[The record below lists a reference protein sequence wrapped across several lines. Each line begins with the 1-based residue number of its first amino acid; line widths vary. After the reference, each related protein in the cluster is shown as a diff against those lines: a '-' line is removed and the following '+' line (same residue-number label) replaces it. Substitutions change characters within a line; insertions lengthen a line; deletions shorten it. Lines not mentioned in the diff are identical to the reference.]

1 MSSTTA
7 RESTAG
13 ADGGCRTA
21 GSGTA
26 GSRIA
31 GSGTAGSRTAGSG
44 TAGSSTPGHHAR
56 ELRAR
61 GGFALLAVVQMTLI
75 FTLASLAVPLPRIGT
90 EFRLDRAQLILLSA
104 AYGLTF
110 AGLLLFGGRLA
121 DRFGGRRTLT
131 AGLLVFGAASA
142 LAPLTPGY
150 EALLGARFGQGVG
163 AALVAPAAMAVL
175 RSLFPEPAAYGRA
188 MATWGGL
195 SVLGATAGNLLSG
208 VIAAAASW
216 RGTFAVPVAVAVAAL
231 LLAPR
236 VLPGT
241 APRGGPAAAGRSLD
255 LPGALLATAGIT
267 LASLGLVL
275 TDAHAWGSAPVLVP
289 LLAGLVLLAAFGA
302 VERRTADPLLPPD
315 FLRDRRRGLGLAAI
329 GLTATG
335 MAGVFILLSLSF
347 QQQRGWDELRA
358 SAAFVPF
365 AAVLLASG
373 RLAGPLIRRYGP
385 GRVTATG
392 LGTAAAGL
400 GLLAATGFDA
410 SVPYAYGLLPGL
422 LLLPAG
428 GALSFSAAA
437 VLTTEGVPAHRA
449 GLAGG
454 VLNTAM
460 ELGPT
465 VVFAA
470 LLTLGGD
477 AVSLAAAAALFTA
490 LAVLTIRVK

>member
-1 MSSTTA
+1 MQATKT
-7 RESTAG
+7 RERGG
-13 ADGGCRTA
+13 ATGHDRPGPRT
-21 GSGTA
+21 
-26 GSRIA
+26 
-31 GSGTAGSRTAGSG
+31 
-44 TAGSSTPGHHAR
+44 
-56 ELRAR
+56 R
-61 GGFALLAVVQMTLI
+61 GGFLLLGGVQMTLI
-75 FTLASLAVPLPRIGT
+75 FTLASLAVPLPRIGA
-90 EFRLDRAQLILLSA
+90 EFRLDRADLILLSA

-110 AGLLLFGGRLA
+110 AGLLLLGGRLA

-131 AGLLVFGAASA
+131 AGLLVFGTASA
-142 LAPLTPGY
+142 LAPLAPGY
-150 EALLGARFGQGVG
+150 EALLAARFGQGVG

-175 RSLFPEPAAYGRA
+175 RALFPAPAAYGRA

-208 VIAAAASW
+208 VIAAASSW
-216 RGTFAVPVAVAVAAL
+216 RGTFAVPVAVTLAAL

-236 VLPGT
+236 LLPATPPGT
-241 APRGGPAAAGRSLD
+241 DRALD

-267 LASLGLVL
+267 LASFGLVL
-275 TDAHAWGSAPVLVP
+275 TDAHSWGSAPVLVP
-289 LLAGLVLLAAFGA
+289 LLTGLALLAAFAA

-315 FLRDRRRGLGLAAI
+315 FLRDGRRALGLAAI
-329 GLTATG
+329 GLTA
-335 MAGVFILLSLSF
+335 AGTATVFILLSLAL
-347 QQQRGWDELRA
+347 QEGRGWSALLT

-365 AAVLLASG
+365 AVALLGAG
-373 RLAGPLIRRYGP
+373 RLAGPLIGRYGS
-385 GRVTATG
+385 GRVTGAG

-400 GLLAATGFDA
+400 GLLAATGFDG

-428 GALSFSAAA
+428 GALSFAGAA
-437 VLTTEGVPAHRA
+437 VLATDGVPAHRA

-465 VVFAA
+465 VLFAA

-477 AVSLAAAAALFTA
+477 AVSLAAAAVLFTA
-490 LAVLTIRVK
+490 LAATTIRTK

>member
-1 MSSTTA
+1 MTGATQP
-7 RESTAG
+7 AG
-13 ADGGCRTA
+13 APPEGPT
-21 GSGTA
+21 
-26 GSRIA
+26 
-31 GSGTAGSRTAGSG
+31 
-44 TAGSSTPGHHAR
+44 
-56 ELRAR
+56 R
-61 GGFALLAVVQMTLI
+61 GGFLLLGGVQMTLI
-75 FTLASLAVPLPRIGT
+75 FTLAALAVPLPRIGA
-90 EFRLDRAQLILLSA
+90 EFRLDRADLILLSA

-110 AGLLLFGGRLA
+110 AGLLLLGGRLT

-142 LAPLTPGY
+142 LAPLAPGY
-150 EALLGARFGQGVG
+150 EALLAARFGQGVG

-175 RSLFPEPAAYGRA
+175 RALFPAPAAYGRA

-208 VIAAAASW
+208 VIAAASSW
-216 RGTFAVPVAVAVAAL
+216 RGTFAVPVAVALAAL

-236 VLPGT
+236 LLPATPPG
-241 APRGGPAAAGRSLD
+241 AGRALD

-267 LASLGLVL
+267 LASFGLVL
-275 TDAHAWGSAPVLVP
+275 TDAHPWGSPPVLAP
-289 LLAGLVLLAAFGA
+289 LLTGLALLAAFAA

-315 FLRDRRRGLGLAAI
+315 FLRDGRRLLGLAAI
-329 GLTATG
+329 GLTA
-335 MAGVFILLSLSF
+335 AGTASVFILLSLTL
-347 QQQRGWDELRA
+347 QEGRGWSALLT

-365 AAVLLASG
+365 AVALLGSG
-373 RLAGPLIRRYGP
+373 RLAGPLIGRYGSA
-385 GRVTATG
+385 RVTGAG
-392 LGTAAAGL
+392 LATAAAGL
-400 GLLAATGFDA
+400 GLLAATGFDG

-428 GALSFSAAA
+428 GALSFAGAA
-437 VLTTEGVPAHRA
+437 VLATDGVPAHRA

-465 VVFAA
+465 VLFAA

-477 AVSLAAAAALFTA
+477 AVSLAASAALFAA
-490 LAVLTIRVK
+490 LAVALATTTIRTK